1 MPLFQ
6 ASVLKKYLAEQ
17 HTEIIQQQYALHK
30 NYFFNPSIQKNIVA
44 SKEEEFQEGFL
55 RELFVKI
62 LGYTVNPD
70 ADYNLK
76 TEFKNVKDSKKADG
90 AIVNEEKVLA
100 IIELKGTDTVNL
112 NQVEIQAFGYKNN
125 QENCRYVVTSNF
137 QKLRFY
143 IDNAIEFLEWDL
155 FKLDYESFRLLY
167 LCLSKENI
175 FKNLPAVIKTESI
188 TVEENV
194 TKQLYKEYSGFRKT
208 LFNNIVEL
216 NPRVDKLLLFKK
228 TQKLLDRFLF
238 LFFLED
244 RMLVPPNSV
253 RMILQQWNSLK
264 DLDAYQPLYNR
275 FKLYFGYL
283 NTGHKGKL
291 HDIFAYNGG
300 LFAADD
306 VLDNIII
313 DDTILHEATLSLS
326 NYDYNSEVDVN
337 ILGHIFEHSL
347 TEIEELENEI
357 TNNEAA
363 NNKNT
368 KRKKDGVFYT
378 PKYITKYIVENTVG
392 TLCKNKKAELNIE
405 DADYH
410 PLQKKKTLK
419 ILLSNLHIYRDW
431 LLQITIIDPACGS
444 GAFLNQAL
452 EFLIAEHKLISE
464 LEANITGSSIVFD
477 VENSILENN
486 LFGVDIN
493 EESVEIAKLSL
504 WLRTARKGRKLNS
517 LNNNIKCGN
526 SLINDATVAGDK
538 AFIWEKEFPQI
549 FGEYVEPAS
558 NDSIKQKTTNTN
570 IETEIASYTFA
581 AYNENENTN
590 YSKEKITN
598 RDESIVNTDLNILNE
613 PAAQDYTMKKIKGG
627 FDVVIG
633 NPPYGAKISNNEKIF
648 FKDNYITLFPNYDTY
663 GLFFEKAY
671 FLLKENGK
679 IGFITPNTFL
689 VIESGI
695 VLRRLLFESFTLNI
709 LFETFHVFADAVV
722 EPITTILT
730 KKLPSIN
737 DDFNCLLLPRENKIS
752 TIDFTKCIEITFNHL
767 DLLERE
773 DLIFN
778 YRATLYNRSL
788 AKKIILNS
796 IPLKQVS
803 KISAGV
809 KPYENGKGIPAQT
822 QETLLTKPFTGF
834 KRQNENWLK
843 LIRGTQVNR
852 YLLEWDNEYI
862 LYGDN
867 LAAPRNKDNFLNP
880 KIFIRRTDDKILA
893 VLDNENII
901 GLNSIHCLQI
911 TKNEIEIKFILA
923 ILNSKLIN
931 WYFQFQN
938 FHMVDK
944 PLAEVKII
952 FIERLPIVI
961 PNTQQPFID
970 KANFM
975 LSKNK
980 ELQEATYKF
989 IKLLSAKFETLNI
1002 NTKLNKWYNL
1012 SFADFSKE
1020 LSKQKIKLS
1029 LQQESEWLSFFE
1041 LERQKALAIKNE
1053 IDITDA
1059 EIDKMVYTL
1068 YDLNEEEIKI
1078 VEGN

>member
-17 HTEIIQQQYALHK
+17 QTEIIQQQYALYK
-30 NYFFNPSIQKNIVA
+30 TYFLNSSIQKNIIA

-62 LGYTVNPD
+62 LGYTINPEP
-70 ADYNLK
+70 DYNLK

-90 AIVNEEKVLA
+90 AIVDSDKVLA
-100 IIELKGTDTVNL
+100 IIELKGTDTINL
-112 NQVEIQAFGYKNN
+112 NQIEIQAFGYKNN
-125 QENCRYVVTSNF
+125 QENCRYVITSNF
-137 QKLRFY
+137 QKIRFY

-167 LCLSKENI
+167 LCLNKESI
-175 FKNLPAVIKTESI
+175 FKNLAAVIKTESV

-194 TKQLYKEYSGFRKT
+194 TKQLYKEYSGFRKS
-208 LFNNIVEL
+208 LFNNITAF
-216 NPRVDKLLLFKK
+216 NPTIDKLLLFKK

-238 LFFLED
+238 LFFAED

-264 DLDAYQPLYNR
+264 DMDAYQPLYNR

-300 LFAADD
+300 LFAADE

-313 DDTILHEATLSLS
+313 DDTILYNATISLS

-357 TNNEAA
+357 TNKEGVIS
-363 NNKNT
+363 KNT

-392 TLCKNKKAELNIE
+392 TLCKNKKAAFNIE

-419 ILLSNLHIYRDW
+419 ILLSNLHSYRDW

-526 SLINDATVAGDK
+526 SLIDDVAVAGDK

-549 FGEYVEPAS
+549 FGEYIEPVS
-558 NDSIKQKTTNTN
+558 NESSKQKVFIKNA
-570 IETEIASYTFA
+570 ETENAPYTFTP
-581 AYNENENTN
+581 YSEDENTN
-590 YSKEKITN
+590 YPKEKITN
-598 RDESIVNTDLNILNE
+598 RDDAIVNTDVNILTE
-613 PAAQDYTMKKIKGG
+613 PAAEYYTAKKIKRG

-633 NPPYGAKISNNEKIF
+633 NPPYVDMRSIDIEHIKYFKKAYVSAGDRINLFGLFVEHSITIMKDVGYYGMIIHRNLIRSNEYEKCRELVLKNSDIISILSFKNGVFEGVTGEMTILNFKKTKSRNENNEIEVFNFEKNVDEQISKSIIKQKVFSSCLGKRFNVYLNKAKSDVLIKISNEIILLGSISNTLQGIIAGDEK
-648 FKDNYITLFPNYDTY
+648 K
-663 GLFFEKAY
+663 
-671 FLLKENGK
+671 
-679 IGFITPNTFL
+679 FISN
-689 VIESGI
+689 
-695 VLRRLLFESFTLNI
+695 
-709 LFETFHVFADAVV
+709 
-722 EPITTILT
+722 T
-730 KKLPSIN
+730 KKSEEYKPIVRGRDIN
-737 DDFNCLLLPRENKIS
+737 RYSSFIPYEYIYYIDGTKVLVRSRKRENFEVENKIL
-752 TIDFTKCIEITFNHL
+752 TQH
-767 DLLERE
+767 
-773 DLIFN
+773 
-778 YRATLYNRSL
+778 
-788 AKKIILNS
+788 
-796 IPLKQVS
+796 VS
-803 KISAGV
+803 G
-809 KPYENGKGIPAQT
+809 GIYA
-822 QETLLTKPFTGF
+822 
-834 KRQNENWLK
+834 
-843 LIRGTQVNR
+843 
-852 YLLEWDNEYI
+852 Y
-862 LYGDN
+862 
-867 LAAPRNKDNFLNP
+867 
-880 KIFIRRTDDKILA
+880 
-893 VLDNENII
+893 LDNAGLYYMQTINGTII
-901 GLNSIHCLQI
+901 
-911 TKNEIEIKFILA
+911 TDKNYNYKFILSL
-923 ILNSKLIN
+923 LNSKLM
-931 WYFQFQN
+931 N
-938 FHMVDK
+938 FYYDNIFNIG
-944 PLAEVKII
+944 AEFTTAVA
-952 FIERLPIVI
+952 IENIDLLPIRI
-961 PNTQQPFID
+961 LKLNLQQPFIE
-970 KANFM
+970 KADLM

-980 ELQEATYKF
+980 ELQQATNQF
-989 IKLLSAKFETLNI
+989 IKSLSAKFETLNI
-1002 NTKLNKWYNL
+1002 NTKLNKWYSL
-1012 SFADFSKE
+1012 SFADFNKE

-1041 LERQKALAIKNE
+1041 QEKQKALAIRNE

-1059 EIDKMVYTL
+1059 AIDKMVYSL
-1068 YDLNEEEIKI
+1068 YGLNEEEIKI
-1078 VEGN
+1078 VEGNS